1 MMIPRLPR
9 GATMPVDSDPEGKRL
24 PIKVDSTSNGEFA
37 PVPLDAA
44 NRRANQLAQDWASEN
59 ARRRGTSRRKFMVSA
74 CGAASTLLAFNAAN
88 AASGRTGGFFELEKI
103 AAVDPEVAADRLG
116 GREFVFD
123 VQGHFVG
130 QHGLG
135 RTGLG
140 GADKFIKDIF
150 LDSDTDMMVLSFIPS
165 RRERE
170 LLTIQE
176 ADETRRIIDRM
187 EGTHR
192 LLIHGRA
199 NPNQDGDLEG
209 MDELAEKWGVSA
221 WKCYTQWGPDGRGFF
236 LHDENTGLR
245 MIDKARALGVKNIC
259 VHKGLPFGRDSYKH
273 SLASDIG
280 IVAKMFP
287 DVNFLVYHSGFIAG
301 RNEGPYD
308 PSRGEGVDELI
319 RSVEENEVPRNSNVY
334 AELGST
340 WRYAMRDPDSA
351 AHIIGKLVK
360 HIGEKNV
367 LYGSDCIWYGS
378 PQDQIQ
384 AFRTFQISAALREKH
399 GYPEVTA
406 ALRARIFGLNAT
418 RPYGVDVGEV
428 LKRARI
434 DSIERD
440 RADYRENPDPHFLTF
455 GPKNRREFLANL
467 KARGGSPV

>member
-1 MMIPRLPR
+1 
-9 GATMPVDSDPEGKRL
+9 MPLSSDPEGKRL
-24 PIKVDSTSNGEFA
+24 PIKLDSTSNGEFM
-37 PVPLDAA
+37 PIPLDAT
-44 NRRANQLAQDWASEN
+44 NRRANQLAQRSASEN
-59 ARRRGTSRRKFMVSA
+59 ARRRGVDRRAFMVSA

-88 AASGRTGGFFELEKI
+88 AASGRTGGFFELEQV
-103 AAVDPEVAADRLG
+103 AAVDPGVALDRLG

-130 QHGLG
+130 QHGL
-135 RTGLG
+135 RQTGLG
-140 GADKFIKDIF
+140 DAEQFIKDIF

-165 RRERE
+165 RREKE

-176 ADETRRIIDRM
+176 ADEVRRIIDEM

-192 LLIHGRA
+192 LLIHGRV
-199 NPNQDGDLEG
+199 NPNQKGDLEA

-236 LHDENTGLR
+236 LHDEDTGLA
-245 MIDKARALGVKNIC
+245 MIEKARALGVKNIC
-259 VHKGLPFGRDSYKH
+259 VHKGLPFGRRSYKH

-280 IVAKMFP
+280 IVAKIFP

-301 RNEGPYD
+301 QPEGPYD
-308 PSRGEGVDELI
+308 PNRGEGIDELI
-319 RSVEENEVPRNSNVY
+319 RSVEEHEIPRNSNVY

-340 WRYAMRDPDSA
+340 WRYAMRDPNTA

-384 AFRTFQISAALREKH
+384 AFRAFQISDELQEKH
-399 GYPEVTA
+399 GYPKMTSE
-406 ALRARIFGLNAT
+406 LRARIFGLNAT
-418 RPYGVDVGEV
+418 RPYGINVDEV
-428 LKRARI
+428 LKRARH
-434 DSIERD
+434 DVIER
-440 RADYRENPDPHFLTF
+440 RRTEYRENPDPHFLTF

>member
-1 MMIPRLPR
+1 
-9 GATMPVDSDPEGKRL
+9 MPLSSDPEGKRL
-24 PIKVDSTSNGEFA
+24 PIKLDSTSNGEFM
-37 PVPLDAA
+37 PIPLDAT
-44 NRRANQLAQDWASEN
+44 NRRANQLAQRSASEY
-59 ARRRGTSRRKFMVSA
+59 ARRRGVDRRAFMVSA

-88 AASGRTGGFFELEKI
+88 AASGRTGGFFELEQV
-103 AAVDPEVAADRLG
+103 AAVDSGVALDRLG

-130 QHGLG
+130 RHGLG
-135 RTGLG
+135 QTGLG
-140 GADKFIKDIF
+140 SAEQFIKDIF

-165 RRERE
+165 RREKE

-176 ADETRRIIDRM
+176 ADEVRRIIDEM

-192 LLIHGRA
+192 LLIHGRV
-199 NPNQDGDLEG
+199 NPNQKGDLEA

-236 LHDENTGLR
+236 LHDEDTGLV
-245 MIDKARALGVKNIC
+245 MIEKARALGVKNIC
-259 VHKGLPFGRDSYKH
+259 IHKGLPFGRRSYKH

-280 IVAKMFP
+280 IVAKIFP

-301 RNEGPYD
+301 QPEGPYD
-308 PSRGEGVDELI
+308 PNRGEGIDELI
-319 RSVEENEVPRNSNVY
+319 RSVEEHEIPRNSNVY

-340 WRYAMRDPDSA
+340 WRYAMRDPNTA

-384 AFRTFQISAALREKH
+384 AFRTFQISDELQEKQ
-399 GYPEVTA
+399 GYPKITPE
-406 ALRARIFGLNAT
+406 LRTRIFGLNAT
-418 RPYGVDVGEV
+418 RPYGINVDEV
-428 LKRARI
+428 LKRARH
-434 DSIERD
+434 DVIEHR
-440 RADYRENPDPHFLTF
+440 RTGYRENPDPHFLTF
-455 GPKNRREFLANL
+455 GPKTRREFLANL

>member
-1 MMIPRLPR
+1 
-9 GATMPVDSDPEGKRL
+9 MPLSFDPEGKRL
-24 PIKVDSTSNGEFA
+24 PIKLDSTSNGEFM
-37 PVPLDAA
+37 PIPLDAI
-44 NRRANQLAQDWASEN
+44 NVRANQLAQRSASEN
-59 ARRRGTSRRKFMVSA
+59 ARRRGVDRRAFMVSA
-74 CGAASTLLAFNAAN
+74 CGAASALLALNAAN
-88 AASGRTGGFFELEKI
+88 AASGRIGGFFELEQV
-103 AAVDPEVAADRLG
+103 AAVDPGVALDRLG

-135 RTGLG
+135 QTGLG
-140 GADKFIKDIF
+140 DAKQFIKDIF
-150 LDSDTDMMVLSFIPS
+150 LDSDTDIMVLSFIPS
-165 RRERE
+165 RREKE

-176 ADETRRIIDRM
+176 ADEVRRIIDEM

-192 LLIHGRA
+192 LLIHGRV
-199 NPNQDGDLEG
+199 NPNQKGDLEA

-236 LHDENTGLR
+236 LHDEETGLV
-245 MIDKARALGVKNIC
+245 MIEKARALGVKNIC
-259 VHKGLPFGRDSYKH
+259 IHKGLPFSRRSYKH

-280 IVAKMFP
+280 IVAKIFP

-301 RNEGPYD
+301 QPEGPYD
-308 PSRGEGVDELI
+308 PNRGEGIDELI
-319 RSVEENEVPRNSNVY
+319 RSVEEHEIPRNSNVY

-340 WRYAMRDPDSA
+340 WRYAMRDPNTA

-384 AFRTFQISAALREKH
+384 AFRTFQISDELQEKH
-399 GYPEVTA
+399 GYPKMTPE
-406 ALRARIFGLNAT
+406 LRARIFGLNAT
-418 RPYGVDVGEV
+418 RPYGINVDEV
-428 LKRARI
+428 LKWARQ
-434 DSIERD
+434 DVIENR
-440 RADYRENPDPHFLTF
+440 RTEYRENPDPHFLTF
-455 GPKNRREFLANL
+455 GPKTRREFLANL

>member
-1 MMIPRLPR
+1 MRPNSDPDGNRLP
-9 GATMPVDSDPEGKRL
+9 VKL
-24 PIKVDSTSNGEFA
+24 DSTSNGEFI
-37 PVPLDAA
+37 PVPLNAI
-44 NRRANQLAQDWASEN
+44 NRQANQLAQTWASEN
-59 ARRRGTSRRKFMVSA
+59 AKRRGVGRRDFMVSA

-88 AASGRTGGFFELEKI
+88 AAAGKTGGFFELDQV
-103 AAVDPEVAADRLG
+103 AAVDPEVAIDQLG

-140 GADKFIKDIF
+140 GAKQFIKDIF

-165 RRERE
+165 EREQE

-176 ADETRRIIDRM
+176 ADEVRRIVDEM
-187 EGTHR
+187 DGTHR

-199 NPNQDGDLEG
+199 NPNQDGDLAG
-209 MDELAEKWGVSA
+209 MDELAEVWGVSA

-236 LHDENTGLR
+236 LHDEDSGLR
-245 MIDKARALGVKNIC
+245 MIEKARALGVKNIC
-259 VHKGLPFGRDSYKH
+259 VHKGLPFGRQSYKH

-280 IVAKMFP
+280 IVARMFP
-287 DVNFLVYHSGFIAG
+287 DVNFLVYHSGFITTQP
-301 RNEGPYD
+301 EGPYQ
-308 PSRGEGVDELI
+308 PGRGEGVDELI
-319 RSVEENEVPRNSNVY
+319 RSVEENEIPRNANVY

-340 WRYAMRDPDSA
+340 WRYTMRDPDTA

-384 AFRTFQISAALREKH
+384 AFRAFQISDELQDKH
-399 GYPEVTA
+399 GYPKMTA
-406 ALRARIFGLNAT
+406 KLRAQILGLNAA
-418 RPYGVDVGEV
+418 RPYGLDVEEV
-428 LKRARI
+428 LKRARK
-434 DSIERD
+434 DAIEHR
-440 RADYRENPDPHFLTF
+440 RLGYRERPDPHFQTF
-455 GPKNRREFLANL
+455 GPKTRREFLANR
-467 KARGGSPV
+467 KARGGSPI

>member
-1 MMIPRLPR
+1 MAYRF
-9 GATMPVDSDPEGKRL
+9 DPEGKRL
-24 PIKVDSTSNGEFA
+24 PIKLDSTSNGEFV
-37 PVPLDAA
+37 PIPLDASGRRG
-44 NRRANQLAQDWASEN
+44 NRLAQAWAGEN
-59 ARRRGTSRRKFMVSA
+59 ARRRGVDRRSFMVSA
-74 CGAASTLLAFNAAN
+74 CGAATTLLAFNAAN
-88 AASGRTGGFFELEKI
+88 AASGRTGGYFEL
-103 AAVDPEVAADRLG
+103 DQVAAIDPDAALEQLD

-130 QHGLG
+130 RHGLG

-140 GADKFIKDIF
+140 GADQFIKDIF

-165 RRERE
+165 RRETE

-176 ADETRRIIDRM
+176 ADEARRIVEKM

-192 LLIHGRA
+192 LLLHGRA
-199 NPNQDGDLEG
+199 NPNQEGDLEG

-236 LHDENTGLR
+236 LHDETGLKLIER
-245 MIDKARALGVKNIC
+245 ARALGVKNVC
-259 VHKGLPFGRDSYKH
+259 VHKGLPFGRQSYEH

-280 IVAKMFP
+280 IVARMFP

-301 RNEGPYD
+301 QAEGPYD

-319 RSVEENEVPRNSNVY
+319 RSVEENGIARNSNVY

-340 WRYAMRDPDSA
+340 WRYAIRDPDSA

-360 HIGEKNV
+360 HIGERNV

-384 AFRTFQISAALREKH
+384 AFRTFQISEEFQEKY
-399 GYPEVTA
+399 GYPRMTPE
-406 ALRARIFGLNAT
+406 LRARIFGLNAT
-418 RPYGVDVGEV
+418 RPYAIDAGEV
-428 LKRARI
+428 MRRARDDAI
-434 DSIERD
+434 GRR
-440 RADYRENPDPHFLTF
+440 RAEYREHPDPHYLTF
-455 GPKNRREFLANL
+455 GPKTRREFLANL

>member
-1 MMIPRLPR
+1 
-9 GATMPVDSDPEGKRL
+9 MPLSSDPEGKRL
-24 PIKVDSTSNGEFA
+24 PIKLDSTSNGEFM
-37 PVPLDAA
+37 PIPLDAT
-44 NRRANQLAQDWASEN
+44 NRRANQLAQRSASEN
-59 ARRRGTSRRKFMVSA
+59 ARRCGVDRRAFMISA

-88 AASGRTGGFFELEKI
+88 AASGRTGGFFELEQV
-103 AAVDPEVAADRLG
+103 AAVDPGVALDRLG

-135 RTGLG
+135 QTGLG
-140 GADKFIKDIF
+140 GAEKFIKDIF

-165 RRERE
+165 RREKE

-176 ADETRRIIDRM
+176 ADEVRRIIDEM

-192 LLIHGRA
+192 LLTHGRV
-199 NPNQDGDLEG
+199 NPNQEGDLEA

-236 LHDENTGLR
+236 LHDEDTGLR
-245 MIDKARALGVKNIC
+245 MIEKARALGVKNIC
-259 VHKGLPFGRDSYKH
+259 VHKGLPFGRRSYKH
-273 SLASDIG
+273 SLSSDIG

-287 DVNFLVYHSGFIAG
+287 DVNFLVYHSGFIA
-301 RNEGPYD
+301 RQSEGPYD
-308 PSRGEGVDELI
+308 PGRGEGVDELI
-319 RSVEENEVPRNSNVY
+319 RSVEENEIPRNSNVY

-340 WRYAMRDPDSA
+340 WRYSMRDPDSA
-351 AHIIGKLVK
+351 AHTIGKLVK
-360 HIGEKNV
+360 YIGEKNV

-384 AFRTFQISAALREKH
+384 AFRAFQISDKFQERY
-399 GYPEVTA
+399 GYPKMTPE
-406 ALRARIFGLNAT
+406 LRARVFGLNAT
-418 RPYGVDVGEV
+418 RPYGIDVDEV
-428 LKRARI
+428 LKRARH
-434 DSIERD
+434 DVIER
-440 RADYRENPDPHFLTF
+440 RRTEYRESPDPHFLTF

>member
-1 MMIPRLPR
+1 
-9 GATMPVDSDPEGKRL
+9 MPLRFDPEGKRL
-24 PIKVDSTSNGEFA
+24 PIKLDSTSNGEFM
-37 PVPLDAA
+37 PIPLDAT
-44 NRRANQLAQDWASEN
+44 NGRANQLAQRSASEN
-59 ARRRGTSRRKFMVSA
+59 ARRRGVDRRAFMVSA

-88 AASGRTGGFFELEKI
+88 AASGRTGGFFELEQV
-103 AAVDPEVAADRLG
+103 AAVDPGVALDRLG

-130 QHGLG
+130 QHGL
-135 RTGLG
+135 RQTGLG
-140 GADKFIKDIF
+140 DAEQFIKDIF

-165 RRERE
+165 RREKE

-176 ADETRRIIDRM
+176 ADEVRRIIDEM

-192 LLIHGRA
+192 LLIHGRV
-199 NPNQDGDLEG
+199 NPNQKGDLEA

-236 LHDENTGLR
+236 LHDEDTGLA
-245 MIDKARALGVKNIC
+245 MIEKARALGVKNIC
-259 VHKGLPFGRDSYKH
+259 VHKGLPFGRRSYKH

-280 IVAKMFP
+280 IVAKIFP

-301 RNEGPYD
+301 QPEGPYD
-308 PSRGEGVDELI
+308 PNRGEGIDELI
-319 RSVEENEVPRNSNVY
+319 RSVEEHEIPRNSNVY

-340 WRYAMRDPDSA
+340 WRYAMRDPNTA

-384 AFRTFQISAALREKH
+384 AFRTFQISDELQEKH
-399 GYPEVTA
+399 GYPKMTPE
-406 ALRARIFGLNAT
+406 LRARILGLNAT
-418 RPYGVDVGEV
+418 RPYGINVDEV
-428 LKRARI
+428 LKRARH
-434 DSIERD
+434 DVIER
-440 RADYRENPDPHFLTF
+440 RRTEYRENPDPHFLTF

>member
-1 MMIPRLPR
+1 
-9 GATMPVDSDPEGKRL
+9 MPLSSDPEGKRL
-24 PIKVDSTSNGEFA
+24 PIKLDSTSNGEFM
-37 PVPLDAA
+37 PIPLDAT
-44 NRRANQLAQDWASEN
+44 NGRANQLAQRSASEN
-59 ARRRGTSRRKFMVSA
+59 ARRRGVDRRAFMVSA

-88 AASGRTGGFFELEKI
+88 AASGRTGGFFELEQV
-103 AAVDPEVAADRLG
+103 AAVDPGVALDRLG

-130 QHGLG
+130 QHGL
-135 RTGLG
+135 RQTGLG
-140 GADKFIKDIF
+140 DAEQFIKDIF

-165 RRERE
+165 RREKE

-176 ADETRRIIDRM
+176 ADEVRRIIDEM

-192 LLIHGRA
+192 LLIHGRV
-199 NPNQDGDLEG
+199 NPNQKGDLEA

-236 LHDENTGLR
+236 LHDEDTGLA
-245 MIDKARALGVKNIC
+245 MIEKARALGVKNIC
-259 VHKGLPFGRDSYKH
+259 VHKGLPFGRRSYKH

-280 IVAKMFP
+280 IVAKIFP

-301 RNEGPYD
+301 QPEGPYD
-308 PSRGEGVDELI
+308 PNRGEGIDELI
-319 RSVEENEVPRNSNVY
+319 RSVEEHEIPRNSNVY

-340 WRYAMRDPDSA
+340 WRYAMRDPNTA

-384 AFRTFQISAALREKH
+384 AFRAFQISDELQEKH
-399 GYPEVTA
+399 GYPKMTSE
-406 ALRARIFGLNAT
+406 LRARIFGLNAT
-418 RPYGVDVGEV
+418 RPYGINVDEV
-428 LKRARI
+428 LKRARH
-434 DSIERD
+434 DVIER
-440 RADYRENPDPHFLTF
+440 RRTEYRENPDPHFLTF

>member
-1 MMIPRLPR
+1 
-9 GATMPVDSDPEGKRL
+9 MPLASDPEGKRL
-24 PIKVDSTSNGEFA
+24 PIKLDSTSNGEFM
-37 PVPLDAA
+37 PIPLDAA
-44 NRRANQLAQDWASEN
+44 NLRANRLAQMWASRNAKRRGMGRRA
-59 ARRRGTSRRKFMVSA
+59 FMVSA
-74 CGAASTLLAFNAAN
+74 CGAASTLLAFNAVN
-88 AASGRTGGFFELEKI
+88 AGAGRRGGFFELDQV

-130 QHGLG
+130 QNGLG

-140 GADKFIKDIF
+140 DANQFIKDIF

-165 RRERE
+165 RRDDE

-176 ADETRRIIDRM
+176 ADETRRIIDAM

-192 LLIHGRA
+192 LLIHGRV

-236 LHDENTGLR
+236 LHDEDSGLR
-245 MIDKARALGVKNIC
+245 LIDRARALGVKNIC
-259 VHKGLPFGRDSYKH
+259 VHKGIPFGSRSYEH

-287 DVNFLVYHSGFIAG
+287 DVNFLVYHSGFIIG
-301 RNEGPYD
+301 QPEGPYD

-340 WRYAMRDPDSA
+340 WRFAMRDPDSA

-360 HIGEKNV
+360 HIGDRNV

-384 AFRTFQISAALREKH
+384 AFRTFQISEQLQEKH
-399 GYPEVTA
+399 GYPKLSPK
-406 ALRARIFGLNAT
+406 LRAQIFGLNAA
-418 RPYGVDVGEV
+418 RPYEINVDEI
-428 LKRARI
+428 LKRARH
-434 DSIERD
+434 DDIERR
-440 RADYRENPDPHFLTF
+440 RAEYRDNPDPHFLTF
-455 GPKNRREFLANL
+455 GPKSRREFLANL